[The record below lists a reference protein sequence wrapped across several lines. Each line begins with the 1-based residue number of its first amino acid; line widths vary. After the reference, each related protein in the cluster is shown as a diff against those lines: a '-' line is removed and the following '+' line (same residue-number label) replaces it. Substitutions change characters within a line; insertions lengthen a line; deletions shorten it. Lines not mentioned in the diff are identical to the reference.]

1 VTNSPLIASLTAAV
15 EAAPDDLPL
24 RVHLAELLLQAD
36 RRAESIGQLAQV
48 LARDPGHEQA
58 QSLMSHAIGA
68 QAEKVGGQAEKA
80 GGQPAGTTGG
90 QSGASTR
97 SPEAQP
103 TAPLEPSA
111 PPISPPISP
120 GGDVEEIPER
130 AEAEP
135 PHAEPTQPAPPSESP
150 HHAPEP
156 RRPADDIDW
165 GAFEDEFSGVVPPRF
180 APAADEP
187 EPVVGDDDR
196 MFDVETSSVF
206 LADVHGMDD
215 VKKRL
220 EVAFLGPLRN
230 PKLRGLYGKSL
241 RGRLL
246 LYGPPGCGK
255 TFIAKAVAGE
265 MGAKFIS
272 LSIVDVLN
280 MYVGNSEQ
288 NLHQIFETARR
299 NAPCVLFLDEIDALG
314 HKRSSVNSST
324 MRTLGNQLLA
334 ELDGVDG
341 NNDGVFVLAATNAP
355 WDVDPALRRPGR
367 FDRVILVLPPDRAAR
382 GPIVQYHLRDRPV
395 ANIDLKKIVGA
406 TDDFSGAD
414 LAHLCD
420 SAAEHAMH
428 DSIMT
433 GDVRMIEQR
442 DFDRALREV
451 RPSTGPWM
459 SAARNVAMFANE
471 SGTYDDL
478 AAYLKKRKFA

>member
-1 VTNSPLIASLTAAV
+1 MTNSPLIASLTAAV
-15 EAAPDDLPL
+15 DAAPDDLPL

-58 QSLMSHAIGA
+58 QTLMSRAIGA
-68 QAEKVGGQAEKA
+68 SAGTA
-80 GGQPAGTTGG
+80 GGQPPGIAGDGPGT
-90 QSGASTR
+90 SMR

-103 TAPLEPSA
+103 PAPVEPSA
-111 PPISPPISP
+111 PPISP
-120 GGDVEEIPER
+120 GGEIEEITER
-130 AEAEP
+130 APAEP
-135 PHAEPTQPAPPSESP
+135 LPAEPTQSVPPSEP
-150 HHAPEP
+150 PNHAPEP

-187 EPVVGDDDR
+187 EPVEGDDDR
-196 MFDVETSSVF
+196 MFDVEMSSVF
-206 LADVHGMDD
+206 LADVHGMDE

-241 RGRLL
+241 RGGLL

-288 NLHQIFETARR
+288 NLHQMFETARR

-382 GPIVQYHLRDRPV
+382 GPIVQYHLRERPV

>member
-1 VTNSPLIASLTAAV
+1 MTNSPLIASLTAAV

-58 QSLMSHAIGA
+58 QALMSRAIGA
-68 QAEKVGGQAEKA
+68 ATERVGGEPKEVAS
-80 GGQPAGTTGG
+80 G
-90 QSGASTR
+90 QSGTSTR
-97 SPEAQP
+97 PPEAQP
-103 TAPLEPSA
+103 PTPVTPGAPR
-111 PPISPPISP
+111 ISPD
-120 GGDVEEIPER
+120 GEVDEITER
-130 AEAEP
+130 AHTEPPQAEP
-135 PHAEPTQPAPPSESP
+135 PQHAEAPQPAPPTEPP
-150 HHAPEP
+150 HRAPEP

-241 RGRLL
+241 RGGLL

-382 GPIVQYHLRDRPV
+382 GPIVEYHLRERPV
-395 ANIDLKKIVGA
+395 ANIDLRKIVRA

-428 DSIMT
+428 DSIMS